1 MKPENAINKFAV
13 AVEKELQIVGHL
25 SKGESGRFTK
35 TIFYIIRVNHGN
47 PCQVELQGKRG
58 NLDNREGLQV
68 SCTLQFSEEEK
79 YLEIKKKFTVL
90 ASVIVCCLLLA
101 TLLKRSI
108 LK

>member
-1 MKPENAINKFAV
+1 M
-13 AVEKELQIVGHL
+13 AVEKEQQIVGHL

-47 PCQVELQGKRG
+47 PSQVELQGKRG